1 MFPVNQSPLLYHKS
15 STHVASVEVLKFQ
28 EVVVNIDKAQDKGAD
43 NTNTEECQNDED
55 LFIVNIVPENICLL
69 ILNLTIKIC
78 CADSKGEKI
87 ENCKSTKIFNSF
99 EENWT

>member
-1 MFPVNQSPLLYHKS
+1 M
-15 STHVASVEVLKFQ
+15 
-28 EVVVNIDKAQDKGAD
+28 NIDKAQDKGAD

-78 CADSKGEKI
+78 CADSKGDKI
-87 ENCKSTKIFNSF
+87 EKSLIHLKKIGFKLSRAI
-99 EENWT
+99 T